1 MPEFQV
7 SIEFTGLARD
17 IVGQTQ
23 LDLTLDPH
31 TTYADIVRLLAERY
45 PGLVGILIDKDGRT
59 FLSSNMFIINDDLA
73 FPAMIMA
80 DSPHPGDRLTLVSVI
95 TGG

>member
-1 MPEFQV
+1 MTNIQV

-17 IVGQTQ
+17 IVGQAQ
-23 LDLTLDPH
+23 LELSLDQKA
-31 TTYADIVRLLAERY
+31 TFGDIVQILAELY
-45 PGLVGILIDKDGRT
+45 PGLVGILIDNDGRT

-73 FPAMIMA
+73 CPAMIMA
-80 DSPHPGDRLTLVSVI
+80 DSPHDGDHLTLVSVI

>member
-1 MPEFQV
+1 MADIQV
-7 SIEFTGLARD
+7 VIEFTGLARD
-17 IVGQTQ
+17 IVGQAQ
-23 LDLTLDPH
+23 LDLTLDEQA
-31 TTYADIVRLLAERY
+31 TYGDIVWMLGARF

-80 DSPHPGDRLTLVSVI
+80 ESPHSGDHLTLVSVI